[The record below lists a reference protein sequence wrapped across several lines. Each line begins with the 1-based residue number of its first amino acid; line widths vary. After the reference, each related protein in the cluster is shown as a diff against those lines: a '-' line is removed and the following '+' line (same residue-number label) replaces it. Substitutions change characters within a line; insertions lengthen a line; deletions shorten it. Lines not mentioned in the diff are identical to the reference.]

1 MKDTWLQLDYIYNK
15 LQQIR
20 LVSIVPPRLAG
31 LLAAARRAARS
42 FYIYFST
49 MRTKKEPRTL
59 ALRYTCL

>member
-49 MRTKKEPRTL
+49 MRTKKSRV
-59 ALRYTCL
+59 R